1 MKAAL
6 ALLLCLAPA
15 LQAAEVQKFEWDDSW
30 PKFRASEYVLTGL
43 ALAGSAADYYLASP
57 PKSAAWRGE
66 ILFDK
71 GARNTLM
78 IRSEAGQK
86 RASTLSDLLAY
97 PLIGYS
103 MLDGPIT
110 AGWASGN
117 KDTAFQLA
125 LINAE
130 TFAVNEVL
138 NLTVSSLVRRSRP
151 EGDVCASNSKY
162 DAHCARSFWS
172 GHAANVFAA
181 ASLVCTE
188 HGALGLY
195 GGKGDAAACGA
206 SLAAATAVGVLRIA
220 SNDHHASDV
229 LAGAAVGAATGYLMP
244 KFLHFRSKRSRNEL
258 GYLIPYG
265 GPNGGGLTYV
275 KAW

>member
-15 LQAAEVQKFEWDDSW
+15 LLAAEGQGFERNERW
-30 PKFRASEYVLTGL
+30 PEFRTSEYLITGL
-43 ALAGSAADYYLASP
+43 AVAGSAANYYLVSP
-57 PKSAAWRGE
+57 PKSPLWRGD
-66 ILFDK
+66 ILFDNA
-71 GARNTLM
+71 ARNTLM

-86 RASTLSDLLAY
+86 RASTLSDILAY

-110 AGWASGN
+110 AGWVGGD
-117 KDTAFQLA
+117 KDAAIQLS

-162 DAHCARSFWS
+162 DPHCARSFWS

-181 ASLVCTE
+181 ASLVCAE

-195 GGKGDAAACGA
+195 GGKADAAACVT
-206 SLAAATAVGVLRIA
+206 SLAAASAVGVLRIA

-229 LAGAAVGAATGYLMP
+229 IAGAAVGVATGYLMP
-244 KFLHFRSKRSRNEL
+244 KFLHFNSKRPRNQL

-265 GPNGGGLTYV
+265 GPTGGGLTYV